1 VELQFC
7 KMVER
12 NYARAWTLTD
22 LNDMH
27 YAPAWSIT
35 MVRRRGN
42 GSEMREKREA
52 KIMELLLTLEGQLQ
66 RLICLV
72 VEFGG

>member
-1 VELQFC
+1 
-7 KMVER
+7 MVER

-35 MVRRRGN
+35 MVPRRGN
-42 GSEMREKREA
+42 GSDMREKRSKDYGA
-52 KIMELLLTLEGQLQ
+52 LVNSRRPAAAFDLL
-66 RLICLV
+66 
-72 VEFGG
+72 GGGIWWINE